1 MFQDPSFTSFHALIL
16 LLALF
21 FWQTSPTPSAS
32 LAVQNI
38 NNQGYLSIDSNPW
51 ECLTN
56 LVLRQCLKHL
66 IYVCK
71 CKHQTRA
78 EDIVIS
84 RWASHGS
91 EKQLAKRLFSSHLW
105 LCPRHELEKCKY
117 KEGSATWC
125 FCKAKTS
132 CLCIWMQGRNV
143 IFVPLW
149 WTGEWLERQL
159 PSWLL

>member
-1 MFQDPSFTSFHALIL
+1 M
-16 LLALF
+16 ALF
-21 FWQTSPTPSAS
+21 FDKHPPLHLLLYLRSISTTSHLS
-32 LAVQNI
+32 L
-38 NNQGYLSIDSNPW
+38 DSNPC

-56 LVLRQCLKHL
+56 LVLLQCLKHL
-66 IYVCK
+66 IYVSK
-71 CKHQTRA
+71 CKHQIRA
-78 EDIVIS
+78 EDIVIY
-84 RWASHGS
+84 RWASHSS
-91 EKQLAKRLFSSHLW
+91 EKQLAKWLFCSDLW
-105 LCPRHELEKCKY
+105 LCPRHELENCKY

-132 CLCIWMQGRNV
+132 CLCIWMQGQNV